1 MDPVQHDQAHY
12 RQFASHTRAPFVFF
26 FAPLP
31 VFLAACWVGLQV
43 PNRAFLHG
51 ALISAILLTLDI
63 VIVAVAGQLGIIDA
77 ARHAI
82 GACGKSW
89 CGTAWTLVSSNEKIN
104 D

>member
-31 VFLAACWVGLQV
+31 VFLAVCWVGLQV

-63 VIVAVAGQLGIIDA
+63 VIVAVAGQLGSLMQPGMLLAHA
-77 ARHAI
+77 AKV
-82 GACGKSW
+82 GAALLGRWSVQMK
-89 CGTAWTLVSSNEKIN
+89 K
-104 D
+104 